1 MKLFALRKC
10 VFRSGKGKNPES
22 MVENEKKNHEND
34 WKIQYGRLSG
44 FLRKQNVKKSA
55 LEWMEAS
62 SS

>member
-1 MKLFALRKC
+1 
-10 VFRSGKGKNPES
+10 